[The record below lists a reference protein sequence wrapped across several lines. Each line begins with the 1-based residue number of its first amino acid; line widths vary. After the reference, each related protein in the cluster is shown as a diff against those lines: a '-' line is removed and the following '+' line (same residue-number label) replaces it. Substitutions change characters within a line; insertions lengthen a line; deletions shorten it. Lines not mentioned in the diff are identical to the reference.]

1 MMSRTINLTM
11 AVLIA
16 AMVIY
21 QPSSLYAQSSVD
33 AQVSLGTMKV
43 SDEVKVILVDGSE
56 VNLKDESYPIYPD
69 MIIDTL
75 EDGKAT
81 LIVNGGKYVIE
92 PNSVFKVQSIGNGY
106 TGLLLTPGDEGEVC
120 YCFNPKGGYLVD
132 TPEADTIPQSETA
145 LEAGSPQYV
154 DGRTNYRENTASAI
168 QFDGHSVFKTSLN
181 ETTLEPGDALSYPP
195 SDKDSQNAFDS
206 KYGCCKAAVAPF
218 VIPASVGAAAVTGAV
233 ICGAACGGNDNDSN
247 ASNVLRSNE

>member
-1 MMSRTINLTM
+1 MMSRTINLMM

-16 AMVIY
+16 VVVAY
-21 QPSSLYAQSSVD
+21 QPFSVFAQSSVD

-43 SDEVKVILVDGSE
+43 SGEIKVILVDGSE
-56 VNLKDESYPIYPD
+56 VSLKDENYPIYPD

-75 EDGKAT
+75 DDGEAT

-92 PNSVFKVQSIGNGY
+92 PNSVFKVQSIGNGF

-132 TPEADTIPQSETA
+132 TPDADTIPESESA
-145 LEAGSPQYV
+145 LEAGTPQYV

-168 QFDGHSVFKTSLN
+168 QFDGHSVFKTKIN
-181 ETTLEPGDALSYPP
+181 ETTMEPGDALSYPP
-195 SDKDSQNAFDS
+195 SDKDPQNAFDEKS
-206 KYGCCKAAVAPF
+206 GCCKAPIAPF
-218 VIPASVGAAAVTGAV
+218 IIPASVGAAAVTGAA
-233 ICGAACGGNDNDSN
+233 ICGVACGGNDNDSN

>member
-1 MMSRTINLTM
+1 MSRTINLMM

-16 AMVIY
+16 AVVIY
-21 QPSSLYAQSSVD
+21 QPSTLYAQSSVD

-43 SDEVKVILVDGSE
+43 SDNVKVILVDGSE
-56 VNLKDESYPIYPD
+56 VNLKDENYPIYPD

-75 EDGKAT
+75 DDGKAT

-132 TPEADTIPQSETA
+132 TPGADTIPQSETA

-195 SDKDSQNAFDS
+195 SDNDPQNVFDS
-206 KYGCCKAAVAPF
+206 KSGCCKAAVAPF
-218 VIPASVGAAAVTGAV
+218 LIPASVGAAAVTGAV

>member
-1 MMSRTINLTM
+1 MMSRTINLMM

-16 AMVIY
+16 VLVAY
-21 QPSSLYAQSSVD
+21 QPFSVFAQSSVD

-43 SDEVKVILVDGSE
+43 SGEIKVILVDGSE
-56 VNLKDESYPIYPD
+56 VSLKDESYPIYPD

-75 EDGKAT
+75 DDGEAT

-92 PNSVFKVQSIGNGY
+92 PNSVFKVQSIGNGF

-132 TPEADTIPQSETA
+132 TPDADTVPESESA
-145 LEAGSPQYV
+145 LEAGTPQYV

-168 QFDGHSVFKTSLN
+168 QFDGHSVFKTKIN
-181 ETTLEPGDALSYPP
+181 DTTMEPGDALSYPP
-195 SDKDSQNAFDS
+195 SDKDPQNAFDEKS
-206 KYGCCKAAVAPF
+206 GCCKAPVAPF
-218 VIPASVGAAAVTGAV
+218 IIPASVGAAAVTGAA
-233 ICGAACGGNDNDSN
+233 ICGVACGGNDNDSN

>member
-1 MMSRTINLTM
+1 MSRTINLMM

-16 AMVIY
+16 VMVAF
-21 QPSSLYAQSSVD
+21 QPFSVLAQSSVD

-43 SDEVKVILVDGSE
+43 SGEIKVILVDGSE
-56 VNLKDESYPIYPD
+56 ISLKDESYPIYPD

-75 EDGKAT
+75 DDGKAT

-92 PNSVFKVQSIGNGY
+92 PNSVFKVQSIGNGF

-132 TPEADTIPQSETA
+132 MPDADTIPESESA
-145 LEAGSPQYV
+145 LEAGTPQYV
-154 DGRTNYRENTASAI
+154 DGRMNYRESTASSI
-168 QFDGHSVFKTSLN
+168 QFDGHSVFKTNLN
-181 ETTLEPGDALSYPP
+181 ETTMEPGDALSYPP
-195 SDKDSQNAFDS
+195 SDKDPQNAFDNKS
-206 KYGCCKAAVAPF
+206 GCCKAPVAPF
-218 VIPASVGAAAVTGAV
+218 IIPASVGAAAVTGAV

-247 ASNVLRSNE
+247 ASNVLRSNQ